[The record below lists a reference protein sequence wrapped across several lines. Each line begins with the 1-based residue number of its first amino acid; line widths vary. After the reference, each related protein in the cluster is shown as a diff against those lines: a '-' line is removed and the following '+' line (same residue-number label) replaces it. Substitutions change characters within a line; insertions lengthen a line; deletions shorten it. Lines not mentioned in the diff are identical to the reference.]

1 MMKRWHKY
9 CPINT
14 PYRGEKKRN
23 GPAVPKLLVFFLGVL
38 AAGIFLDMQL
48 VPAVESLT
56 VNSARQTA
64 VTEINESV
72 LKELNADNITYDY
85 LINLQRDADGKV
97 QTITT
102 NMAKTNEIKAKIT
115 DTVQK
120 NLHGGKINTS
130 VPLGTLLGSRLLHGR
145 GPDVPLVVTLK
156 GNVESDF
163 KTSFESA
170 GINQTRH
177 QIYLELHTEIYSFIP
192 GLHTATD
199 VTTSVLV
206 AETVIV
212 GDVPQLYLG
221 G

>member
-9 CPINT
+9 RPANA
-14 PYRGEKKRN
+14 PYRGERKSN
-23 GPAVPKLLVFFLGVL
+23 GSASHKILVFFLGVL
-38 AAGIFLDMQL
+38 AAGVFLDVQL

-56 VNSARQTA
+56 VNAARQSA
-64 VTEINESV
+64 VTAINESV
-72 LKELNADNITYDY
+72 LEELNADKITYDD
-85 LINLQRDADGKV
+85 LISLQRDSDGKV

-102 NMAKTNEIKAKIT
+102 NMVKTNQIKAKIT

-120 NLHGGKINTS
+120 NLHMGNINTS

-145 GPDVPLVVTLK
+145 GPNVPLVVTLK

-212 GDVPQLYLG
+212 GEVPQMYLG

>member
-1 MMKRWHKY
+1 MKRWHKY
-9 CPINT
+9 RPGNA
-14 PYRGEKKRN
+14 PYRGEKAGRVRA
-23 GPAVPKLLVFFLGVL
+23 PRFLVFLFGVL
-38 AAGIFLDMQL
+38 AAGIFLEAQL

-56 VNSARQTA
+56 VNAARQAA
-64 VTEINESV
+64 VSAVNQSVIEKLNE
-72 LKELNADNITYDY
+72 DNITYED
-85 LINLQRDADGKV
+85 LISLQRDANGKV

-102 NMAKTNEIKAKIT
+102 NMAKTNQIKAEIT
-115 DTVQK
+115 QAVQK
-120 NLHGGKINTS
+120 NLQQEKIQTG

-145 GPDVPLVVTLK
+145 GPDIPLVVTLK

-163 KTSFESA
+163 KTGFESA

-199 VTTSVLV
+199 ITTSVLV

-212 GDVPQLYLG
+212 GEVPQLYLG

>member
-1 MMKRWHKY
+1 MKRWHKY
-9 CPINT
+9 RPANM
-14 PYRGEKKRN
+14 PYRGERKWN
-23 GPAVPKLLVFFLGVL
+23 GFAGGKILFFLMGAL
-38 AAGIFLDMQL
+38 ALGIYLDIQL

-64 VTEINESV
+64 VSAMNDSV
-72 LKELNADNITYDY
+72 LEELNTDNITYDD
-85 LINLQRDADGKV
+85 LISLQRDSQGKV

-115 DTVQK
+115 NAIQK
-120 NLHGGKINTS
+120 NLHAGNINTS
-130 VPLGTLLGSRLLHGR
+130 VPLGTLMGSRLLHGR
-145 GPDVPLVVTLK
+145 GPNVPLVVTLK

-163 KTSFESA
+163 KTKFESA

-199 VTTSVLV
+199 VTTSVLI

>member
-1 MMKRWHKY
+1 MKRWHKY
-9 CPINT
+9 RPASA
-14 PYRGEKKRN
+14 PYRGEKKSRARAP
-23 GPAVPKLLVFFLGVL
+23 GLLVFLLGAL
-38 AAGIFLDMQL
+38 AAGIFLEVQL

-56 VNSARQTA
+56 VNAARQAA
-64 VTEINESV
+64 VAAVNQSV
-72 LKELNADNITYDY
+72 LEELNTDNITYED
-85 LINLQRDADGKV
+85 LISLQRDSDGKV

-102 NMAKTNEIKAKIT
+102 NMAKTNKIKAEIT
-115 DTVQK
+115 QAVQK
-120 NLHGGKINTS
+120 NLQQEKIKTS

-145 GPDVPLVVTLK
+145 GPNVPLVVTLK

-163 KTSFESA
+163 KTGFESA

-199 VTTSVLV
+199 ITTSVLV

-212 GDVPQLYLG
+212 GDVPQLFMG